1 MQRKEYRSSDE
12 HAWTFVYAGAQRT
25 PAWHMLLVADQFVV
39 VRRRHLH
46 CCNQICAPSAAPE
59 MLMGRACTEKSDI
72 YSFGVCLWELVMRQV
87 QLWSCGRSAHDAA
100 ILQIAEIAAVG
111 LSPCLYAY
119 LSRADVSTSVA
130 AAERRP
136 FEVGH
141 TGPRRRRTAQK
152 SSQTLSARCVRW
164 L

>member
-12 HAWTFVYAGAQRT
+12 HAWSFVYAGAQRT

-72 YSFGVCLWELVMRQV
+72 YSFGVCLWELVMRRV
-87 QLWSCGRSAHDAA
+87 QLWSCG
-100 ILQIAEIAAVG
+100 Q
-111 LSPCLYAY
+111 
-119 LSRADVSTSVA
+119 
-130 AAERRP
+130 
-136 FEVGH
+136 
-141 TGPRRRRTAQK
+141 
-152 SSQTLSARCVRW
+152 LSAPCRSLKLLPQVSDPGYVRI
-164 L
+164 LITC